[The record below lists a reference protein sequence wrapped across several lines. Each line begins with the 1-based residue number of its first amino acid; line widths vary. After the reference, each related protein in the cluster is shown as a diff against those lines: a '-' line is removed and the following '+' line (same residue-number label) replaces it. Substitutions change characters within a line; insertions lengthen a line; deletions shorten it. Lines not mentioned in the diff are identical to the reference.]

1 MLGQRLGHFEIVSL
15 LGEGGMG
22 AVYKA
27 RDTHLERL
35 AALKVLPPD
44 KMADTERKR
53 RFSQEAKAA
62 SALNHPNII
71 TIYDIAADSGV
82 DYIAMEFV
90 EGRTLEA
97 MLASG
102 PLRITDVVKYA
113 RQMADGLAAAH
124 AAGILHRD
132 LKPANVM
139 VREDGIVKL
148 LDFGLAKLT
157 DMSDTGEM
165 DATRT
170 LALTRVGTV
179 MGTMAYMSPEQ
190 AEGRKLDFRSDI
202 FSYGVVLYEM
212 VSGKRAFPGHSQA
225 SVIASLL
232 RDEPKPV
239 AELRP
244 DTPLELQQLIAR
256 CLRKDP
262 ALRVQS
268 MADARAAL
276 DDLTEISRST
286 VSAAVRIPPPPPPL
300 PPPPP
305 TRVQTRAEERA
316 ERRAERKKK
325 KSSRYWWLILVAIV
339 LGPNLLRQFRSDSG
353 PEPGGRH
360 ARRSEAVAL
369 TAEPLTMDAGV
380 AREPS
385 FSPDAT
391 QVAYCWNGA
400 APTGSHIYIKPI
412 DNGAVRQLTTGA
424 NEDFAPAWSPDGNTI
439 AFLRRRKDV
448 DQILLIASAGGA
460 ARKTQEI
467 AHRDG
472 NSLAWTKDS
481 HKLIFP
487 DSPPEGG
494 PVALYELTLATG
506 AKRRIVKPGD
516 ESKDLWPAISPDGDN
531 IAFVR
536 QTGDGQS
543 EVYTAEMPDS
553 DEADANP
560 RQITSLGALCAR
572 PAWTEDG
579 DQLIFAV
586 RSDNAWNLWRV
597 PSDGDKSAQQLT
609 GAGTSGEDPA
619 VSSRGGHLVYSR
631 KDGDS
636 HTLWLVQRF
645 R

>member
-35 AALKVLPPD
+35 VALKVLPAD

-71 TIYDIAADSGV
+71 TIYDIAADGGV

-97 MLASG
+97 LLASG
-102 PLRITDVVKYA
+102 PMRIAETVKYA

-157 DMSDTGEM
+157 DMRDTGEIE
-165 DATRT
+165 ATRT
-170 LALTRVGTV
+170 IALTRVGTV
-179 MGTMAYMSPEQ
+179 VGTMAYMSPEQ

-212 VSGKRAFPGHSQA
+212 VAGRRAFPGQSQA

-232 RDEPKPV
+232 RDEPKPI

-244 DTPLELQQLIAR
+244 DAPLELQQLIGR

-268 MADARAAL
+268 MAEVRASL
-276 DDLTEISRST
+276 DDLTEISRT
-286 VSAAVRIPPPPPPL
+286 TMSAQLRIPA
-300 PPPPP
+300 PPPP
-305 TRVQTRAEERA
+305 TPPPAPPQTRAEERA
-316 ERRAERKKK
+316 ERRIERKKK
-325 KSSRYWWLILVAIV
+325 KSSRYWWLILVAIIF
-339 LGPNLLRQFRSDSG
+339 GPNLLRQFRSNSQ
-353 PEPGGRH
+353 PEARGRLSES
-360 ARRSEAVAL
+360 RSAAVAL
-369 TAEPLTMDAGV
+369 TAEPLTMDAGI

-391 QVAYCWNGA
+391 QVAYSWNGA
-400 APTGSHIYIKPI
+400 APTGSHIYIKPL
-412 DNGAVRQLTTGA
+412 DNGAPRQLTTGA

-439 AFLRRRKDV
+439 AFLRRHKDN
-448 DQILLIASAGGA
+448 DQILVIAPDGGA
-460 ARKTQEI
+460 VRKTLEI

-481 HKLIFP
+481 RKLIFP
-487 DSPPEGG
+487 DSPPSGG
-494 PVALYELTLATG
+494 PAALYELTLATG

-516 ESKDLWPAISPDGDN
+516 GSQDMWPAISPDGDN

-536 QTGDGQS
+536 RTGDGQS
-543 EVYTAEMPDS
+543 EVFTAEIPDS
-553 DEADANP
+553 DESDAKP
-560 RQITSLGALCAR
+560 RQITSLGTLCAR

-579 DQLIFAV
+579 EQLIFAA

-597 PSDGDKSAQQLT
+597 PSDGDKSAQRLT

-619 VSSRGGHLVYSR
+619 VSSTGGHMVYSR
-631 KDGDS
+631 KDGDNNA
-636 HTLWLVQRF
+636 LWLVQRF